1 MMNATPLDLD
11 PATIT
16 ATRER
21 VRAGVT
27 RWTDRIVAG
36 AALPSQDEV
45 EAVAALC
52 TEYFLPVELARVR
65 RWMRP

>member
-1 MMNATPLDLD
+1 MIPTRTDLD
-11 PATIT
+11 PTTIT

-36 AALPSQDEV
+36 AYLPTQDEL
-45 EAVAALC
+45 EAVVALC
-52 TEYFLPVELARVR
+52 TEYFLPVERARVR
-65 RWMRP
+65 RWMAP

>member
-1 MMNATPLDLD
+1 MNATPLDLD

-36 AALPSQDEV
+36 AYCPTQDELD
-45 EAVAALC
+45 AVVALC
-52 TEYFLPVELARVR
+52 TEYFLPIERARVR
-65 RWMRP
+65 RWMAP